1 MAAPLPRPDADRV
14 RDDVLHA
21 LREDIGDGDRTAAL
35 IPQDRVLAT
44 RVVCREDAV
53 LAGRAWFDET
63 FHRLDERIAVAWAVD
78 EGERLQSDEE
88 VCRLHGPARAIL
100 TGERTALNF
109 LQTLS
114 GTATRTR
121 RYVDAIAGTTAVVL
135 DTRKTLP
142 GLRWAQ
148 KYAVLCGGG
157 ANHRIGLFDAV
168 LIKENHIAAAGS
180 IAAAVQAA
188 RTQSPDLLLEVEV
201 EDLDQLDEA
210 VAAGAQRALLDNFS
224 LSKLRAAVQRCG
236 GRIELEAS
244 GGIALDTIRAV
255 AETGVDFVST
265 GDLTK
270 SVQAVDFSM
279 RFL

>member
-1 MAAPLPRPDADRV
+1 MVSPLPRPDGEQV
-14 RDDVLHA
+14 RDDVANA
-21 LREDIGDGDRTAAL
+21 LREDVGDGDCTASL
-35 IPQDRVLAT
+35 IPADRSLAT

-63 FHRLDERIAVAWAVD
+63 FRQLDAGIRVEWSAD
-78 EGERLQSDEE
+78 DGERLQPDRV
-88 VCRLHGPARAIL
+88 VCQMSGPARAIL

-121 RYVDAIAGTTAVVL
+121 RYVDAVAGTGAVVL

-142 GLRWAQ
+142 GLRRAQ

-180 IAAAVQAA
+180 ITAAVHAA
-188 RTQSPDLLLEVEV
+188 HARHRDRLLEVEV
-201 EDLDQLDEA
+201 EDLEQLGEA
-210 VAAGAQRALLDNFS
+210 VAAGAQRVLLDNFP
-224 LSKLRAAVQRCG
+224 LDGLREAVRRFG
-236 GRIELEAS
+236 ERIELE
-244 GGIALDTIRAV
+244 TIRAV
-255 AETGVDFVST
+255 AETGVHFIST

-270 SVQAVDFSM
+270 SVRAVDFSM
-279 RFL
+279 RFV